1 MKETLRHQKAF
12 DYYYLLG
19 DKRSI
24 QKVCLKYAVSTAAVK
39 KWSIAF
45 NWQVRVHQKDIEI
58 AKKLEKKVDDIIVNT
73 KADYRRDIKSAYG
86 IIKAIINT
94 AIANVK
100 DKDGNL
106 IKKLIP
112 KIRNVE
118 DTKKSIESMEK
129 LIKADLLLMGE
140 ASDRT
145 EHKILDIDLSK
156 LSIKEKL
163 KLKEL
168 ISRVQK
174 NALPE

>member
-1 MKETLRHQKAF
+1 MKETIRHQKAF
-12 DYYYLLG
+12 DYYYLL

-24 QKVCLKYAVSTAAVK
+24 PKVAQKYAISTAAVK
-39 KWSIAF
+39 KWSKAF
-45 NWQVRVHQKDIEI
+45 NWQARAEQRDIEI